1 MHHPSERIVLITG
14 GSSGIGFE
22 MAKQMVAQNS
32 RVIICGRSQKKLDIA
47 QQEEPKLITFQCD
60 LTVDKDRE
68 SLFHFINDEHSD
80 LNTLMNNAGIAKRYY
95 LEKTKDLEKLIT
107 LEWQINYLAPVL
119 LTRLFLPL
127 LKRNQG
133 FVVNDTSGLVYAP
146 LNIQPN
152 YCATKAALHSMTQ
165 SMRIQFKD
173 LGIKVY
179 EIFYP
184 AVDTPFME
192 GHTPDHAI
200 KADQAAGIALKLLNR
215 GKEEIHVKMARTIFW
230 LSRLMPQRSV
240 QLINRAIPD
249 NMKTMISKQLL

>member
-1 MHHPSERIVLITG
+1 
-14 GSSGIGFE
+14 
-22 MAKQMVAQNS
+22 MAAQKS
-32 RVIICGRSQKKLDIA
+32 RVIICSRSRGKLDVA

-68 SLFHFINDEHSD
+68 SLFQFISDHHSD
-80 LNTLMNNAGIAKRYY
+80 LNTLMNNAGIAKRYF
-95 LEKTKDLEKLIT
+95 LEETTDIENLIT
-107 LEWQINYLAPVL
+107 KEWQINYLAPVL
-119 LTRLFLPL
+119 LTKLFLPL

-133 FVVNDTSGLVYAP
+133 SVVNVTSGLVYAP

-165 SMRIQFKD
+165 SMRIQFKELD
-173 LGIKVY
+173 IKVH

-192 GHTPDHAI
+192 GHAPDHAI
-200 KADQAAGIALKLLNR
+200 KADEAVTIALKKLNR
-215 GKEEIHVKMARTIFW
+215 GKDEIHVKMARTIFW
-230 LSRLMPQRSV
+230 LSRLMPQKSV

-249 NMKTMISKQLL
+249 NMKTLISEQML